1 MDFYIDQLRTSTH
14 LKNILSRVKTRT
26 GIQNMNVI
34 CRWGFCLSL
43 KQTSLP
49 RDIDEKLDGVTIDYD
64 TFAGKNKII
73 YTQLLVNNMVKHDVE
88 ITRRSLAKYL
98 NSHVN
103 RGINIIYNNKLKSI
117 VGLLKLTSSKD

>member
-14 LKNILSRVKTRT
+14 LKNILTRVKTRT

-64 TFAGKNKII
+64 TFAGKNKKGESKVYIS
-73 YTQLLVNNMVKHDVE
+73 QKKHLE
-88 ITRRSLAKYL
+88 NLKELEEKKKRI
-98 NSHVN
+98 
-103 RGINIIYNNKLKSI
+103 KLDSEK
-117 VGLLKLTSSKD
+117 VTF